1 MKKLILFAAA
11 SLTATPAM
19 AAPLWQNV
27 EAGMTVK
34 EVMALYPKADR
45 KSKYVEIKKFEPIK
59 GCKSEVRVMLDDK
72 IVDSVLVTGED
83 KKCAEKLHTALLGKY
98 GRPDHAVAG
107 SAGGSKGGGLL
118 GRIANVATNQA
129 LGAAGVNPSMG
140 GLLGAQGDGGMGD
153 LLGDRSGL
161 GNMGGVGALAGGLL
175 GGGSGGGGGKGEAAL
190 MWSIDGTILRFDRD
204 GDEWEMSYIPTAN
217 IGL

>member
-72 IVDSVLVTGED
+72 IVDSVVVTGED

-98 GRPDHAVAG
+98 GHPDHAMNGAA
-107 SAGGSKGGGLL
+107 AGGSKGGGLFQ
-118 GRIANVATNQA
+118 RITSVAANQA
-129 LGAAGVNPSMG
+129 LGAAGVDTKMG
-140 GLLGAQGDGGMGD
+140 GLLGSSGDSGMGGLLGDSGGVGGVIGGMG
-153 LLGDRSGL
+153 S
-161 GNMGGVGALAGGLL
+161 GLL
-175 GGGSGGGGGKGEAAL
+175 GGGGGKDEAAL
-190 MWSIDGTILRFDRD
+190 MWSIDGTILRFERD